1 MIHTAVQVM
10 NVNVM
15 RDAVGLTGSDYNFGC
30 DAPPPGRFETKDP
43 SISSNSSN
51 LVSLTCMYGPVPL
64 LQSGQGRRLWSA
76 ICGLEDR
83 QQRSCIKGRKRVE
96 PGVELTTWL

>member
-30 DAPPPGRFETKDP
+30 DAPPPG
-43 SISSNSSN
+43 
-51 LVSLTCMYGPVPL
+51 
-64 LQSGQGRRLWSA
+64 
-76 ICGLEDR
+76 
-83 QQRSCIKGRKRVE
+83 
-96 PGVELTTWL
+96 